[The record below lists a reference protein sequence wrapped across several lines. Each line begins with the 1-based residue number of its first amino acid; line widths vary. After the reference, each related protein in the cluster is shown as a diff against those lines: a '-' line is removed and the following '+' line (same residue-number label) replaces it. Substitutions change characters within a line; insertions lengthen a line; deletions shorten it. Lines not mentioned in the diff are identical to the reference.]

1 MNELELSVDL
11 NEIELEIQW
20 HKENAGKSVWEI
32 GRRLNHVKENDLAHG
47 QFIDWIENKLKI
59 NRTTANR
66 FMKVAKELSSNDA
79 ALNHLG
85 STALYLIATL
95 PEEEREK
102 EHTLDSGKT
111 KSVDEMTTRELEEV
125 KRKNKQQERRIK
137 ELENQEPEVIEVE
150 KEVTKEVV
158 PPDYDGLKSDNQQLS
173 QALHQAQKAEKT
185 TRLRNERI
193 EKERDELQ
201 EQLNSVDEKS
211 EKYDQL
217 NEAVQEL
224 NGQLT
229 EGQKRIQAQKN
240 VYELIKDSEQMLKTI
255 APLPYLI
262 DMEYIRDNEHAIK
275 ALNKT
280 IHGVE
285 TWLDNMNKL
294 LNKPQIIEGVFTD
307 E

>member
-1 MNELELSVDL
+1 M
-11 NEIELEIQW
+11 NEIELSDDLTNIEDEILFFTQRTQR
-20 HKENAGKSVWEI
+20 SLWEL
-32 GRRLNHVKENDLAHG
+32 GRRFKHVKENDLAHG
-47 QFIDWIENKLKI
+47 NFMDWYENLGFGKNFVSDAIKI
-59 NRTTANR
+59 AEEFPNFPT
-66 FMKVAKELSSNDA
+66 
-79 ALNHLG
+79 LG
-85 STALYLIATL
+85 NFKSDTALRLASHL
-95 PEEEREK
+95 PKEVREK
-102 EHTLDSGKT
+102 EHTLDSGETKT
-111 KSVDEMTTRELEEV
+111 TNEMTVRELEEV

-201 EQLNSVDEKS
+201 EKMNSMDEKS